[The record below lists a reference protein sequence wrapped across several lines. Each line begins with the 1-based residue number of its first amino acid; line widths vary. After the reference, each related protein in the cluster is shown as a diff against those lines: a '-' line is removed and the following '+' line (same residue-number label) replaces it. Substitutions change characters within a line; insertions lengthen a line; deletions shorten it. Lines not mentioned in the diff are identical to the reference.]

1 MILSFSNDD
10 RDLCIRIY
18 EELVKEN
25 FRVWI
30 DETTI
35 NEKCEIIDSCEYF
48 LICLSESYKQNCYCR
63 CEAMYAFQRQYRI
76 IPLIVTTNYRPDG
89 WLNRLI
95 NGKSLI
101 DFTKQDFQSSKIKL
115 KNEINRFK
123 TSIPMK
129 LELDQWTNEDIQLLL
144 TRKNLQSLFPLFSQM
159 NGYLLHEL
167 YRMCLTNRESMFH
180 TLRSEL
186 LTLLIYLRFLNE
198 IEKYIPSF
206 VIDQK

>member
-48 LICLSESYKQNCYCR
+48 VICLSESYKQNCYCR

-95 NGKSLI
+95 TEKILI
-101 DFTKQDFQSSKIKL
+101 DFTKHDFQSSKLKL
-115 KNEINRFK
+115 KNYLK
-123 TSIPMK
+123 IPPIK
-129 LELDQWTNEDIQLLL
+129 FLDYPFELDQWTNEDIQLFL
-144 TRKNLQSLFPLFSQM
+144 TRKNLHSLSIILS
-159 NGYLLHEL
+159 
-167 YRMCLTNRESMFH
+167 
-180 TLRSEL
+180 
-186 LTLLIYLRFLNE
+186 NE
-198 IEKYIPSF
+198 WISF
-206 VIDQK
+206 T